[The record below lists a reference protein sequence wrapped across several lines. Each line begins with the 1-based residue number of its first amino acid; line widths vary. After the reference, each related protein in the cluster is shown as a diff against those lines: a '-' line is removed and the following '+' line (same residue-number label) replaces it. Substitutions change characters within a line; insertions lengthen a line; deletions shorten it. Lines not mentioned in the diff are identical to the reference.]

1 MMDSTQRS
9 IQLYALRYTMTRSGN
24 ERDAHM
30 KRKNSLRQL
39 ILIGIASLVFWS
51 VAFCAQPVANNQ
63 ATVAVTDRSP
73 AALQLAFD
81 SAFAEVM
88 TSVSQNL
95 SVMSIPAVKKAAT
108 QPTRWVQSY
117 SYQQAS
123 PSAQNPS
130 GLTVTVVFDQ
140 SGLMQLLTKNPT
152 TSSATTAQASANAM
166 QVNKIA
172 LQISG
177 VRNIADYTQVMHS
190 LRDKEDVMS
199 VSVNAMQS
207 DHVILNVKIMGNSAD
222 FQKMMAADTRF
233 KPMLDG
239 AQAKQLDYYWT
250 GNQA

>member
-1 MMDSTQRS
+1 MMDAIQRS
-9 IQLYALRYTMTRSGN
+9 IQSHGLRYTMTRSGN

-30 KRKNSLRQL
+30 KRKNSVRQF
-39 ILIGIASLVFWS
+39 ILIGIASLVFWN
-51 VAFCAQPVANNQ
+51 VAFCAQLVANNQ

-88 TSVSQNL
+88 TNVSQNPN
-95 SVMSIPAVKKAAT
+95 VMNIPAVKKAAT

-117 SYQQAS
+117 SYQQTS

-130 GLTVTVVFDQ
+130 GLAVTVVFDQ
-140 SGLMQLLTKNPT
+140 TGLMQLLTKNPA
-152 TSSATTAQASANAM
+152 TSTAHSQASANAM

-177 VRNIADYTQVMHS
+177 VRNIADYTQVMRS

-199 VSVNAMQS
+199 VSVDAMQS
-207 DHVILNVKIMGNSAD
+207 DHVILNVKIVGNSAD
-222 FQKMMAADTRF
+222 FQKMMASDTRF
-233 KPMLDG
+233 KPVLDG